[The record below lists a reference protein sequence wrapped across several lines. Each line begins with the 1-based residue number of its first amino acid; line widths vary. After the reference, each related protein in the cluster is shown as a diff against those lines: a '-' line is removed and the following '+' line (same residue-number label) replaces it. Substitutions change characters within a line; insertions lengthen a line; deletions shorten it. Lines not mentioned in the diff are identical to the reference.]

1 MAACIVMLGAIDTKA
16 TEYAYLRDR
25 LLARGHLVLAVNI
38 GVLGGTECFPVD
50 VPAADVAR
58 AAGADLNV
66 LREIRDRGAAMKAMA
81 QGAVAVVLRLHAE
94 GKLHAVIGMGG
105 TGGSSVIAAAM
116 RALPVGVPK
125 VLVSTAA
132 GGDTSTY
139 VGLKDVTMIPS
150 IVDIAGLNR
159 ISRLILARA
168 AGAVCGMAEAD
179 VPTDDESKPIIAAT
193 MFGNTTAC
201 VDACTK
207 ALEAAGYEVL
217 VFHATGIGGRAMEA
231 LVEDGLVDGVLDI
244 TTTEWADAV
253 CGGIFS
259 AGETRLDTPGRKG
272 LPHLIVPG
280 CIDMVNFGP
289 ADTVPKKYRDAG
301 RILYEWNPAVTLMRT
316 NAEENR
322 HMGEIFAQ
330 KANAANGPVAFLL
343 PLRGVS
349 ILDGDG
355 ERFCDRSADSAF
367 AEALKANLRA
377 GIPVEELDAN
387 INNEAFSKRATER
400 MLELIAQVKRA

>member
-16 TEYAYLRDR
+16 TEYAYLCDR
-25 LLARGHLVLAVNI
+25 LLARGHRVLAVNI
-38 GVLGGTECFPVD
+38 GVLGDTECFPVD

-66 LREIRDRGAAMKAMA
+66 LRENRDRGAAMKAMA

-179 VPTDDESKPIIAAT
+179 VPTDDESRPIIAAT

-201 VDACTK
+201 VGACTK

-387 INNEAFSKRATER
+387 INDEAFSKRATER

>member
-1 MAACIVMLGAIDTKA
+1 MAATIVMLGAFDTKA
-16 TEYAYLRDR
+16 TEYAYLRAR
-25 LLARGHLVLAVNI
+25 LLALGHRVRAVNT
-38 GVLGGTECFPVD
+38 GVLGGTERFPVD
-50 VPAADVAR
+50 VPAEDVAR

-66 LREIRDRGAAMKAMA
+66 LREKRDRGAAMKAMA
-81 QGAVAVVLRLHAE
+81 QGAAVVVQRLHAE
-94 GKLHAVIGMGG
+94 GELGAVIGMGG

-116 RALPVGVPK
+116 RALPLGVPK

-132 GGDTSTY
+132 GGDTSAY

-168 AGAVCGMAEAD
+168 AGAVSGMAEAEL
-179 VPTDDESKPIIAAT
+179 PAAAESKPVIAAT

-201 VDACTK
+201 VGACTQ
-207 ALEAAGYEVL
+207 ALEAAGYEIL
-217 VFHATGIGGRAMEA
+217 VFHATGTGGRTMEA
-231 LVEDGLVDGVLDI
+231 LVDEGLVDAVLDI

-259 AGETRLDTPGRKG
+259 AGETRLDAPGRRG

-301 RILYEWNPAVTLMRT
+301 RLLYEWNPAVTLMRT

-322 HMGEIFAQ
+322 RMGEVFAK
-330 KANAANGPVAFLL
+330 KANAAKGPVAFLL

-355 ERFCDRSADSAF
+355 ERFCDRAADAAF
-367 AEALKANLRA
+367 AEALRANLRA
-377 GIPVEELDAN
+377 GIPVEKLDAN
-387 INNEAFSKRATER
+387 INDEAFSKRAAER
-400 MLELIAQVKRA
+400 MLELIAQKNRA